1 MPTNSIQKSLGAA
14 RAAAK
19 ATTQNTTPKTKSSV
33 QAEYSYANTKEFST
47 GLDSDSFMKLMIAQI
62 KNQDPM
68 SPMDNSQF
76 MMQTAMMTMVEKV
89 TNIELLMKESNS
101 SLLNVKE
108 YEEII
113 GKKATYEVARK
124 DDSGQIYVT
133 TASGTVD
140 GVKMVDGRIWF
151 IVGKDIISQQQI
163 HGLESLS
170 SQTGVD
176 QTLKYANMIGYKV
189 TYTEQGTGED
199 GKPTSTESTGIIQAV
214 SMKNGL
220 VEFVLADGKKIKSTD
235 IVGLEVVKPEEEEE
249 APTEP
254 DGSEGTDESGGTGGS
269 EGTGESGGTDGSEGA
284 GESENP
290 DSQKPDESG
299 KPGDSQT
306 PDDKEKSEGNTDKPS
321 A

>member
-19 ATTQNTTPKTKSSV
+19 ATAQNTTPKTKSSV

-47 GLDSDSFMKLMIAQI
+47 GLDSESFMKLMIAQI

-133 TASGTVD
+133 TASGTID

-163 HGLESLS
+163 HGLESLT

-269 EGTGESGGTDGSEGA
+269 EGA
-284 GESENP
+284 GESEKP

>member
-19 ATTQNTTPKTKSSV
+19 ATAQNTTPKTKSSV

-47 GLDSDSFMKLMIAQI
+47 GLDSESFMKLMIAQI

-124 DDSGQIYVT
+124 DDSGQVYVT

-163 HGLESLS
+163 HGLESLT

-235 IVGLEVVKPEEEEE
+235 IVGLEVVKPEEEEK

-269 EGTGESGGTDGSEGA
+269 EGTGESGGTDGSEGT

-290 DSQKPDESG
+290 
-299 KPGDSQT
+299 DSQT